1 MLPEEKWNELER
13 SLKETE
19 KTLTIVFPFQEEGV
33 ILSQIY
39 ELHPLPKT
47 EALVE
52 TKTGVLSPNA
62 VSENV
67 KNETS

>member
-1 MLPEEKWNELER
+1 MLPEEKWNELEKYTR
-13 SLKETE
+13 ETE

>member
-1 MLPEEKWNELER
+1 MLPEEKWNELEKYTR
-13 SLKETE
+13 ETE
-19 KTLTIVFPFQEEGV
+19 KTLTIVFPFQEGGA

-52 TKTGVLSPNA
+52 TKTGVLSPNV

>member
-1 MLPEEKWNELER
+1 MLPEEKWNELEKYTR
-13 SLKETE
+13 EME
-19 KTLTIVFPFQEEGV
+19 KTLTIVFPFQEGGA

-52 TKTGVLSPNA
+52 TKTGVLSPNV

>member
-1 MLPEEKWNELER
+1 MLPEEKWNELEKYTR
-13 SLKETE
+13 ETE
-19 KTLTIVFPFQEEGV
+19 KMLTIVFPFQEGGA

-39 ELHPLPKT
+39 ELHPLPRI

-52 TKTGVLSPNA
+52 IKMGVLSPNV

>member
-39 ELHPLPKT
+39 ELHPLPRI
-47 EALVE
+47 EASVE
-52 TKTGVLSPNA
+52 IKMGVLSPNV

>member
-19 KTLTIVFPFQEEGV
+19 KTLTIVFPFQGEGV

-39 ELHPLPKT
+39 ELRPLPKT

-52 TKTGVLSPNA
+52 TKTGVLSPNV

>member
-1 MLPEEKWNELER
+1 MLPEEKWNELEK

-39 ELHPLPKT
+39 ELHLPPRI
-47 EALVE
+47 EASVE
-52 TKTGVLSPNA
+52 IKMGVLSPNV

>member
-19 KTLTIVFPFQEEGV
+19 KTLTIVFPFQEGGA

-39 ELHPLPKT
+39 ELHPLPRI
-47 EALVE
+47 EVSVE

-62 VSENV
+62 VSE
-67 KNETS
+67 KSNETS

>member
-39 ELHPLPKT
+39 ELHPLPRI
-47 EALVE
+47 EASVE
-52 TKTGVLSPNA
+52 TKTGVLSPNV

>member
-39 ELHPLPKT
+39 ELHPLPRI
-47 EALVE
+47 EASVE

>member
-1 MLPEEKWNELER
+1 MLPEEKWNELEKYTR
-13 SLKETE
+13 ETE
-19 KTLTIVFPFQEEGV
+19 KMLTIVFPFQEEGA

-52 TKTGVLSPNA
+52 TKTGVLSPNV

>member
-1 MLPEEKWNELER
+1 MLPEEKWNELEKYTR
-13 SLKETE
+13 ETE
-19 KTLTIVFPFQEEGV
+19 KTLTIVFPFQEGGA

-39 ELHPLPKT
+39 ELHLPPRI

-52 TKTGVLSPNA
+52 IKMGVLSPNV